1 MHASTYDH
9 GHIFGEHEYFY
20 FGGGAKNEKNFRKAA
35 FDPSIAKFVRRIS
48 SNGQVL

>member
-1 MHASTYDH
+1 MHASTCDH
-9 GHIFGEHEYFY
+9 GHIFGEREYF
-20 FGGGAKNEKNFRKAA
+20 FGGGRGENEHFRKAA